1 MPGTITVK
9 RAEAHEALHLKLETM
24 VRLAAGV
31 GARQPLAPVPDE
43 VRIRAESLLYD
54 CRPFSLVGG
63 TARGGRRGGVEP
75 AAPTYGGLSAQLG
88 EALAALDAFEDRH
101 THWDPALK
109 CVVWRVNGPPLPVQR
124 LNPTP
129 AAPPPRDRQDTL
141 IKRKLIDLI
150 TRGREGAYDNG
161 YRAGYLAG
169 AGEPFPHDEVPCPTY
184 SIWSAGVETV
194 HEGAKM

>member
-9 RAEAHEALHLKLETM
+9 RAEVHEALHLKLEAM

-43 VRIRAESLLYD
+43 VRIRAESLLFE
-54 CRPFSLVGG
+54 CRPFALIGG

-88 EALAALDAFEDRH
+88 AALAALDAFEDRH

-109 CVVWRVNGPPLPVQR
+109 CVVWRVAGDPLPVQR

-129 AAPPPRDRQDTL
+129 VTPPPRSRQDTQ

-150 TRGREGAYDNG
+150 ERSREGAYDNG
-161 YRAGYLAG
+161 YLAGYLAG
-169 AGEPFPHDEVPCPTY
+169 AGEPYPHDEVPYPTH
-184 SIWSAGVETV
+184 SSWSAGVETV
-194 HEGAKM
+194 HEGDKR

>member
-24 VRLAAGV
+24 ARLAAGV

-54 CRPFSLVGG
+54 CRPFALGGG
-63 TARGGRRGGVEP
+63 TARRGRRGGVEP

-109 CVVWRVNGPPLPVQR
+109 CVVWRVNGAPLPVQR

-129 AAPPPRDRQDTL
+129 AAPPPAPADGPSEGL
-141 IKRKLIDLI
+141 AKLIRRVDEKI
-150 TRGREGAYDNG
+150 TAAYAEGYADG
-161 YRAGYLAG
+161 RAGRPMGSPLTIAAAREQINRG
-169 AGEPFPHDEVPCPTY
+169 
-184 SIWSAGVETV
+184 
-194 HEGAKM
+194 